1 MFQQKITVTNRK
13 TVWKK
18 HFFIY
23 FFSKRQIDTK
33 KRKQKIYIFFCQRGN
48 FRVKCKMYK
57 FYPYQKHTL
66 KRANDSPNL
75 FYMKMQ
81 QTCLHFI
88 LMNIL
93 VSFRK
98 FLLKGFGCIIYKTVS
113 KQESTFKK
121 KKFSH
126 LLSHFFSLFSKLVF
140 KTRNEWWWL
149 PVVCQHKELPW
160 WLLSKSFSLF
170 TDWWQG
176 VEANNSWSWQR
187 FFFHLCFLFLLSIIS
202 RILPPIFQLYYF
214 VFLLYT

>member
-1 MFQQKITVTNRK
+1 
-13 TVWKK
+13 
-18 HFFIY
+18 
-23 FFSKRQIDTK
+23 
-33 KRKQKIYIFFCQRGN
+33 
-48 FRVKCKMYK
+48 
-57 FYPYQKHTL
+57 
-66 KRANDSPNL
+66 
-75 FYMKMQ
+75 MKMH

-88 LMNIL
+88 LMNIQ

-113 KQESTFKK
+113 KQESTLKK
-121 KKFSH
+121 KTFSH

-187 FFFHLCFLFLLSIIS
+187 FFFHLCFFFFFQLSLSFSHPFFNFIILCLFL
-202 RILPPIFQLYYF
+202 
-214 VFLLYT
+214 YTYLFSLFFSLFFYS